1 MPTKT
6 LSIDEFQT
14 KFTGIDGEDQSE
26 PLFIIRK
33 KVVFFSIL

>member
-26 PLFIIRK
+26 PWFIRK